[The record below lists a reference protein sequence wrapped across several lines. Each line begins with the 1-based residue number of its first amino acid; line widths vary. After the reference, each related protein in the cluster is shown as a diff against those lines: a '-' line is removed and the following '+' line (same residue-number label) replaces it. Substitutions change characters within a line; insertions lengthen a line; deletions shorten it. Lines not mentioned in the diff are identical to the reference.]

1 MIQGTL
7 KYKDIEFD
15 FTLEEDNL
23 KLIPIND
30 YKDKFQKTFR
40 QELAN
45 GAYTDKDNYLEEKY
59 LVGQRLENYQ
69 RIVMIPESKNIRTSF
84 FSDFLYIK
92 IQYVIYLNSQ
102 APISRMSIYCKEL
115 NGIYDT
121 RRAIERSNFNENG
134 EAEVKLKSFD
144 KTQTENF
151 RFVIKDKEVDCNLNI
166 SKTLYGKIT
175 EYPVRIRSAI
185 TLNFEP
191 IQDYSILTDLY
202 NVIKKFIQYLCYR
215 KNISIEDVNIYT
227 FDNKQYRSIG
237 TFEIIND
244 DIIQEEDKILENRF
258 ISYEYIKKYESNILQ
273 SIVDESLYMRHIP
286 MTYKE
291 GRIENEATFIMTT
304 AAFEWEFKKLFKNG
318 IPHSQKTIEA
328 KENSTNE
335 IENLIKNSKGKE
347 KKIYKNLL
355 KFISLEGFAENL
367 EYTCNSLNEIIYPFG
382 KKLYELNNEELDYKK
397 MGERLSQQRNHFAHG
412 DLDKEFIGLA
422 LLDLIFLKE
431 IVYAMQM
438 KRFEIPNENI
448 KRSLNELFNAGIQL

>member
-151 RFVIKDKEVDCNLNI
+151 RFIIKDKEVDCNLNI

-304 AAFEWEFKKLFKNG
+304 AG
-318 IPHSQKTIEA
+318 
-328 KENSTNE
+328 
-335 IENLIKNSKGKE
+335 
-347 KKIYKNLL
+347 
-355 KFISLEGFAENL
+355 
-367 EYTCNSLNEIIYPFG
+367 
-382 KKLYELNNEELDYKK
+382 
-397 MGERLSQQRNHFAHG
+397 M
-412 DLDKEFIGLA
+412 
-422 LLDLIFLKE
+422 
-431 IVYAMQM
+431 
-438 KRFEIPNENI
+438 
-448 KRSLNELFNAGIQL
+448 

>member
-1 MIQGTL
+1 
-7 KYKDIEFD
+7 
-15 FTLEEDNL
+15 
-23 KLIPIND
+23 
-30 YKDKFQKTFR
+30 
-40 QELAN
+40 
-45 GAYTDKDNYLEEKY
+45 
-59 LVGQRLENYQ
+59 
-69 RIVMIPESKNIRTSF
+69 MIPESKNIRTSF

-121 RRAIERSNFNENG
+121 RRTIERSNFNENG

-191 IQDYSILTDLY
+191 IQDYSILQDLY

-227 FDNKQYRSIG
+227 SDNKQYRSIG

-335 IENLIKNSKGKE
+335 IENLIKNSQGKE